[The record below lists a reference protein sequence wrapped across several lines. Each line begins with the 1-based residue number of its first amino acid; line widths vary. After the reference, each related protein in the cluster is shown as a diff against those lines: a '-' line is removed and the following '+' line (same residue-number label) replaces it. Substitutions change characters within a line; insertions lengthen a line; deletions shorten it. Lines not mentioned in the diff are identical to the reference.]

1 MSQDSVRSDKSDRY
15 TYAQFLQALNGTG
28 PVGGALLSV
37 SQYVA
42 ARAGTVAKQFNF
54 QWLAG
59 PAETPGGPAVGA
71 SVASK
76 MTTSVTGTAPG
87 GRYSGAIRWGA
98 ATSGAVREVAIL
110 APTVVFVVTVMWY
123 CCMLWYI

>member
-1 MSQDSVRSDKSDRY
+1 MSQDSVTSDKSNRY
-15 TYAQFLQALNGTG
+15 TYTQFLQALNGTG
-28 PVGGALLSV
+28 PVGGASLSV

-54 QWLAG
+54 QWL
-59 PAETPGGPAVGA
+59 TPGGPAVGA

-87 GRYSGAIRWGA
+87 GRYSGVIRWGA

-110 APTVVFVVTVMWY
+110 APAVVFVVTVMWCY
-123 CCMLWYI
+123 CMLSYV